1 MRTQRGRRDWS
12 NECAVCL
19 SRWRDRK
26 RPAIPHWAVDWL
38 NGFPLGYVRRERLS
52 AALRDWQVCELPQ
65 EYYMM
70 QNASGEDICR
80 ILSAFGIESADRIY
94 TKGGL
99 AALKS
104 NVKTF

>member
-1 MRTQRGRRDWS
+1 MVCFIALTMMRLIQRKIAAAETRTDDGGDLKWS
-12 NECAVCL
+12 YGLPGA
-19 SRWRDRK
+19 
-26 RPAIPHWAVDWL
+26 
-38 NGFPLGYVRRERLS
+38 RLS